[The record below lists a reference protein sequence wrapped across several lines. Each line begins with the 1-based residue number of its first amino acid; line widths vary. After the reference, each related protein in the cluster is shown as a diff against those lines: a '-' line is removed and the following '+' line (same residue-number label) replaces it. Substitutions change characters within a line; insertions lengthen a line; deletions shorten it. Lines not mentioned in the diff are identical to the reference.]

1 MSQKQRGVDI
11 NEFMQK
17 KRKERQKAELYRDNQ
32 KIELR
37 RLVIRQNHAIDL
49 AALVLPKLSEEQKE
63 ELSKAALKMFFT
75 IAMLPGG
82 WRTFDEIFESKFR
95 LEENL
100 YNESRLYEALGK
112 EDARTVLAVFEH
124 MLNVLTAAQPTIEK
138 YTKSIMAAR
147 DVHDAQDAFRE
158 AMRG

>member
-1 MSQKQRGVDI
+1 MSTEKKT
-11 NEFMQK
+11 ELTPEQK
-17 KRKERQKAELYRDNQ
+17 KRREERKQYELYRDNQ

-37 RLVIRQNHAIDL
+37 RLVMRQNHAIDL

-82 WRTFDEIFESKFR
+82 WRTFDEIFEGKFR
-95 LEENL
+95 LEESL
-100 YNESRLYEALGK
+100 YNEKRLYDALGK
-112 EDARTVLAVFEH
+112 EDARTVLVVFEH
-124 MLNVLTAAQPTIEK
+124 MTTVFTAAQPTIEK
-138 YTKSIMAAR
+138 YTKGAWDSKCAR
-147 DVHDAQDAFRE
+147 DAQDAFRE